1 MVRRRVVTAI
11 AAVVLGSLML
21 TGVAWA
27 EDRAPQSGTAVAE
40 DRAPQRTARDH
51 RAFCERLQEVAQNLR
66 AKIGEIQALQE
77 RIRAKIASGELTPR
91 QEARAKKALRA
102 LEALQEEL
110 EEHLERVLEVYEEK
124 CTDD

>member
-1 MVRRRVVTAI
+1 MAKRRVVTAVV
-11 AAVVLGSLML
+11 AVVLGSLTM

-27 EDRAPQSGTAVAE
+27 DDRTPVRGEPVAE
-40 DRAPQRTARDH
+40 DREPQRDPRDH
-51 RAFCERLQEVAQNLR
+51 RAFCERLLEQAQNLR
-66 AKIGEIQALQE
+66 ERIGAIQALQE

-91 QEARAKKALRA
+91 QEARAKKALRN

-110 EEHLERVLEVYEEK
+110 EEHLERILEIYEEK